1 MPVLSTTSRL
11 LLLVL
16 GWILLLIGFLGLF
29 LPGLQGILTLIL
41 GAAVL
46 SLVSHTMLRLLRY
59 LFRPWPNGWRRLL
72 RMRRRVQRWLASR

>member
-1 MPVLSTTSRL
+1 MPVLSTTSRILLLALGWL
-11 LLLVL
+11 LLLV
-16 GWILLLIGFLGLF
+16 GVLGLF

-41 GAAVL
+41 GAATL
-46 SLVSHTMLRLLRY
+46 SLVSHTMFRLLRY